1 MNHEN
6 ARPQHA
12 AAVAISSPR
21 DHSLDA
27 LRTLAVIGM
36 MAAHTARLVPYDMR
50 PFWARFVLLVEP
62 VIPSLFLL
70 LVGSSLALSFR
81 AAGRRGLTPGAWYR
95 RQLKRAA
102 ALWLVSALFFALE
115 VGVRLPDMFLA
126 GGILAN
132 IAYAIILVGGILAVA
147 PRIAPTL
154 LVLAL
159 AVGTGVFIGL
169 DLAHTRLHPVNIGN
183 SPFLPLWLFALAGAW
198 GQRALVRLGVPR
210 AAPPDGNTTD
220 DTPRAARV
228 NVTALAVTGVV
239 GLVGA
244 GVAAWLITR
253 YGLDALFTKPLGR
266 SDATRIV
273 PAPVYGGEP
282 LEIGYYNLRPRLA
295 LACLG
300 LHVAALALLRAATF
314 AADRVTWLFAIGRH
328 ALGAYIAHLAV
339 LAALVVALGERQPL
353 KNPGSGTVTWLGL
366 ILFCQVLALLRERTN
381 STLRK

>member
-1 MNHEN
+1 MS
-6 ARPQHA
+6 RL
-12 AAVAISSPR
+12 STTSR

-81 AAGRRGLTPGAWYR
+81 AAARRGLTPGAWYR

-115 VGVRLPDMFLA
+115 LGPRLPDMFLA

-132 IAYAIILVGGILAVA
+132 IAYAITLVGGIFAVA

-159 AVGTGVFIGL
+159 ASGTGVFIGL
-169 DLAHTRLHPVNIGN
+169 DLAHTRIHPVNIGN
-183 SPFLPLWLFALAGAW
+183 SPFLPLWLFALAGALAQTAGW
-198 GQRALVRLGVPR
+198 GVKR
-210 AAPPDGNTTD
+210 AAPPDGDTTD
-220 DTPRAARV
+220 DTGGAARV
-228 NVTALAVTGVV
+228 NVTALAVTAVV

-253 YGLDALFTKPLGR
+253 YGFDALFTKPLGR

-339 LAALVVALGERQPL
+339 LAALVVTLGERQPL
-353 KNPGSGTVTWLGL
+353 KNPWSGTVAWLGL